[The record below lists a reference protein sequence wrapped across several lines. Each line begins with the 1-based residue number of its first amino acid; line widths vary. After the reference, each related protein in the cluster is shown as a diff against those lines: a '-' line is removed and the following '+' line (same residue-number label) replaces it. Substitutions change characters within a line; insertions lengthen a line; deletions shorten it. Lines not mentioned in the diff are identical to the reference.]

1 MRRGI
6 AIQVVGEQR
15 RECRSLNLAR
25 CGGTLPKLVVA
36 FLLVGSGHAGP
47 DAQRLVYGT
56 YFGGRDKECSTG
68 IAVGHSGD
76 AYIVGRTPSPDFP
89 VTPGAFSTKTSV
101 NNNDWAGFVSRISPH
116 GNRLVYSSFIGGNFR
131 SSANAIAVDSQ
142 GRAFV
147 AGSTCSSV
155 FPTTKTAV
163 LRAPLG
169 SRKVDACD
177 GFLAGLSADGSQLE
191 YATYLGGSA
200 EDSATAIALRPS
212 GDVIYVGGYTS
223 SSDFP
228 VTPSAFQNKLEGAT
242 NGFFLAI
249 DIQSGRLIYS
259 TYLGGT
265 GNDRVTGIAVDANE
279 RVYVSGVTDSVTWP
293 KLRLARIG
301 KLGKTDGF
309 VARFDMKGRVAPFG
323 IRIGGA
329 GEESL
334 DAISLDSA
342 GDIYVVGCTNST
354 NFPVK
359 GINRA
364 HVGGG
369 FVSKLSG
376 KRFDTGIPALVWSRR
391 FGGSGDDALLAVSAG
406 MQGSVFVSGRSG
418 SKDLP
423 TTAGAFYR
431 QLWTEND
438 SVLARFRASDGR
450 LQFATFVGGT
460 RLPASWYN
468 DEATGV
474 VATRNGDVY
483 VTGCSLD
490 NRVPISVGALQP
502 HPKGNSE
509 PFVLRIAFAP
519 SD

>member
-1 MRRGI
+1 
-6 AIQVVGEQR
+6 V
-15 RECRSLNLAR
+15 CD
-25 CGGTLPKLVVA
+25 GGTLPKLLVA
-36 FLLVGSGHAGP
+36 FLLVGSGHAGR
-47 DAQRLVYGT
+47 DAPKLIYGT
-56 YFGGRDKECSTG
+56 YLGGRDKECATG

-76 AYIVGRTPSPDFP
+76 AYIVGHTPSPDFP
-89 VTPGAFSTKTSV
+89 VTHGAFSTKTSV
-101 NNNDWAGFVSRISPH
+101 NNNDWVGFVSRISAH
-116 GNRLVYSSFIGGNFR
+116 GDRLVYSSFIGGNFR
-131 SSANAIAVDSQ
+131 SSANAVAVDSQ

-147 AGSTCSSV
+147 AGSTCSSA

-163 LRAPLG
+163 LRTALG
-169 SRKVDACD
+169 SPKIDACD
-177 GFLAGLSADGSQLE
+177 GFLAWLSPEGSRLE

-200 EDSATAIALRPS
+200 EDSVTAIALSPT

-228 VTPSAFQNKLEGAT
+228 LTSSAFQNKLEGAT
-242 NGFFLAI
+242 NGFFSAI

-259 TYLGGT
+259 TYFGGT
-265 GNDRVTGIAVDANE
+265 GNDRVTAIAVDANE
-279 RVYVSGVTDSVTWP
+279 QVYVSGVTDSVTWP

-309 VARFDMKGRVAPFG
+309 VVRLDMKGRGAPFG

-334 DAISLDSA
+334 DAISLDSM
-342 GDIYVVGCTNST
+342 GDVYVVGSTNSA

-359 GINRA
+359 GANRA
-364 HVGGG
+364 QVGGA
-369 FVSKLSG
+369 FVLKLSG
-376 KRFDTGIPALVWSRR
+376 KRFDTGTPALIWSRL

-423 TTAGAFYR
+423 TTPGAFYR
-431 QLWTEND
+431 HLAAADND
-438 SVLARFRASDGR
+438 SILARFRALDGR
-450 LQFATFVGGT
+450 LQFATFIGGT

-468 DEATGV
+468 DDATGV
-474 VATRNGDVY
+474 VANTNGDVY

-490 NRVPISVGALQP
+490 DRVPVSVGALQP

-509 PFVLRIAFAP
+509 PFVLRIYFAP

>member
-1 MRRGI
+1 MRESKSC
-6 AIQVVGEQR
+6 V
-15 RECRSLNLAR
+15 
-25 CGGTLPKLVVA
+25 CGSGTLPKLLVV
-36 FLLVGSGHAGP
+36 FLLVGSGSAGR
-47 DAQRLVYGT
+47 DAPKLVYGT
-56 YFGGRDKECSTG
+56 YLGGRDKECTTG
-68 IAVGHSGD
+68 IAVDLSGD

-89 VTPGAFSTKTSV
+89 VTQGAVSTKTSV
-101 NNNDWAGFVSRISPH
+101 DNNDWVGFVSKISPH
-116 GNRLVYSSFIGGNFR
+116 GDGLLYSSFIGGNFR
-131 SSANAIAVDSQ
+131 SSANAVAIDSQ

-147 AGSTCSSV
+147 AGSTCSSS

-163 LRAPLG
+163 LRTALG
-169 SRKVDACD
+169 SRKIDACD
-177 GFLAGLSADGSQLE
+177 GFLAWLSPDGSRLE
-191 YATYLGGSA
+191 YATYLGGSG
-200 EDSATAIALRPS
+200 EDSATAIALS
-212 GDVIYVGGYTS
+212 STEDVIYVGGYTA

-228 VTPSAFQNKLEGAT
+228 VTPSALQPKLEGAT
-242 NGFFLAI
+242 NGFLSAI
-249 DIQSGRLIYS
+249 NTRSGRLLYS

-265 GNDRVTGIAVDANE
+265 GNDRVTGIDVDANE
-279 RVYVSGVTDSVTWP
+279 QVYVSGVTDSPSWP
-293 KLRLARIG
+293 KLRLDHIG
-301 KLGKTDGF
+301 KGGATDGF
-309 VARFDMKGRVAPFG
+309 VVRFDMKGRGAPSG

-334 DAISLDSA
+334 DAISLDSR
-342 GDIYVVGCTNST
+342 GDIYVVGSTNSP

-364 HVGGG
+364 QVGGA
-369 FVSKLSG
+369 FVTKFSG
-376 KRFDTGIPALVWSRR
+376 KRFGEGTPALIWSRR

-431 QLWTEND
+431 HLAADND
-438 SVLARFRASDGR
+438 SILASFRALDGR
-450 LQFATFVGGT
+450 LQLATFIGGT

-474 VATRNGDVY
+474 FASPNGDVY

-490 NRVPISVGALQP
+490 DRVPVSPGALQP

-509 PFVLRIAFAP
+509 PFVLRIEFSHP
-519 SD
+519 H